1 MQMINVKLI
10 RTVWSFTNTISY
22 TNVEISN
29 TNVEIS
35 NTNVEISL
43 PYYKSQLIWIK
54 KFRHGIKIK
63 WQENGWFLQAPPIG
77 RMW

>member
-35 NTNVEISL
+35 L
-43 PYYKSQLIWIK
+43 PYCKSQLIWIK